1 MTPPVYSGAVFF
13 MQDLQIPWKQLLWA
27 IFVVLS
33 AAQIWI
39 SAGHLGPA
47 LHANHGQG
55 TAGFW
60 TASERGK
67 NGAWYGEFVANSG
80 TDTDTLPNVKY
91 AGAPST
97 VQAGTTLPALDTGA
111 GDEVYPPTGSGE
123 WIHVVLGLVVCT
135 VVLSALLTKG
145 LFVVRRRVR
154 ARRADYL
161 TEEADSLP

>member
-1 MTPPVYSGAVFF
+1 ME
-13 MQDLQIPWKQLLWA
+13 DLQIPWKQLLWV
-27 IFVVLS
+27 IFVVAS

-47 LHANHGQG
+47 LRAYHGQG

-60 TASERGK
+60 TASGQEK

-80 TDTDTLPNVKY
+80 TEADTLPNVRY
-91 AGAPST
+91 EGTPST
-97 VQAGTTLPALDTGA
+97 VQAGTTLPAIDTGA
-111 GDEVYPPTGSGE
+111 SDEVYPPTGSGDL
-123 WIHVVLGLVVCT
+123 IHVVLGIVVCT

-154 ARRADYL
+154 ARRADHF
-161 TEEADSLP
+161 TEEADPLP

>member
-1 MTPPVYSGAVFF
+1 M
-13 MQDLQIPWKQLLWA
+13 
-27 IFVVLS
+27 
-33 AAQIWI
+33 
-39 SAGHLGPA
+39 
-47 LHANHGQG
+47 
-55 TAGFW
+55 
-60 TASERGK
+60 
-67 NGAWYGEFVANSG
+67 
-80 TDTDTLPNVKY
+80 KY

>member
-1 MTPPVYSGAVFF
+1 MFSQRPKSGYQPVTWGRRCTRTTARAPRASG
-13 MQDLQIPWKQLLWA
+13 PR
-27 IFVVLS
+27 
-33 AAQIWI
+33 
-39 SAGHLGPA
+39 
-47 LHANHGQG
+47 
-55 TAGFW
+55 
-60 TASERGK
+60 ASGEK

-161 TEEADSLP
+161 TEEADSLS